1 MDEFIGCIEDASAV
15 AVYKE
20 GAAAEYKRGSAEFMA
35 IMSAWHETIAGARP
49 MPAFGVCIDSL
60 TRQEKQSGVWI
71 EFVFDEE
78 HSGDGM
84 PFEKLL
90 LKVEPE
96 YRGFNLCRFF
106 NGKYGGR
113 CFYLDLSGGDMRTLS
128 AAAAN
133 LPAQERKKQC

>member
-1 MDEFIGCIEDASAV
+1 MSYDLMFQQALALHE
-15 AVYKE
+15 
-20 GAAAEYKRGSAEFMA
+20 AAGRM
-35 IMSAWHETIAGARP
+35 
-49 MPAFGVCIDSL
+49 
-60 TRQEKQSGVWI
+60 
-71 EFVFDEE
+71 EE
-78 HSGDGM
+78 WKSRYEGM

-90 LKVEPE
+90 LKAEPE

-113 CFYLDLSGGDMRTLS
+113 CFYLDLNGGDMRALS

>member
-49 MPAFGVCIDSL
+49 MPAFGVCIDSI

-71 EFVFDEE
+71 EFVFSETQ
-78 HSGDGM
+78 SSNGM
-84 PFEKLL
+84 PFDKLL
-90 LKVEPE
+90 LKVSPE
-96 YRGFNLCRFF
+96 YRGINLCRYYE
-106 NGKYGGR
+106 NVYGGR
-113 CFYLDLSGGDMRTLS
+113 CFYLDLGQGDMSDLNQTVAKL
-128 AAAAN
+128 
-133 LPAQERKKQC
+133 EKKEGGHA